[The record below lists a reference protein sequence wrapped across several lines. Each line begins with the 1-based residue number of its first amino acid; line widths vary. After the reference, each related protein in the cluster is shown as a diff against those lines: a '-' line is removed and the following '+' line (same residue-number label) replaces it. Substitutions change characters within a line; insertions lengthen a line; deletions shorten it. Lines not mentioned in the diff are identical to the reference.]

1 MSSNEQRYIPQIVL
15 TVPPNIDSK
24 TWAEVRLKE
33 IEVQRER
40 PLEYLKLSL
49 RISQTP

>member
-1 MSSNEQRYIPQIVL
+1 MSNATYLRL

-33 IEVQRER
+33 IEVQRETVR
-40 PLEYLKLSL
+40 YLKLSL
-49 RISQTP
+49 RISQTL

>member
-1 MSSNEQRYIPQIVL
+1 VSSNEQRYIPQIVL

-33 IEVQRER
+33 IEVQRETV
-40 PLEYLKLSL
+40 EYLKLSL
-49 RISQTP
+49 RISQTL